1 MYSNIFIGGLR
12 IDSLADV
19 AYQGDVTYGIGTT
32 LMWAIAQIS
41 TGIIV
46 ACLPHLRPLFEC
58 ILPHR
63 FTHLSTRRSRP
74 SPRPSPGPSPRPS
87 HGPTPKPP
95 SRPPSKISQ
104 LSQNPVIV
112 LVPPRVQS
120 RSGSIKVT
128 TDITVERSG
137 HLLPPPTIDIH
148 DGQIDP
154 GAPTFYVEQGPA
166 RHLRFPE
173 YCCGGS
179 SGGCV
184 CPC

>member
-58 ILPHR
+58 VLPHR
-63 FTHLSTRRSRP
+63 FTHLSARRSRP
-74 SPRPSPGPSPRPS
+74 S
-87 HGPTPKPP
+87 HGPPPKPS
-95 SRPPSKISQ
+95 SRPPSKTSQ
-104 LSQNPVIV
+104 LSQKSVTI

-120 RSGSIKVT
+120 RIGSINVT

-137 HLLPPPTIDIH
+137 HLLPPPPTIDIH

-166 RHLRFPE
+166 RHLRFPA
-173 YCCGGS
+173 YCCGRS
-179 SGGCV
+179 SGGYV